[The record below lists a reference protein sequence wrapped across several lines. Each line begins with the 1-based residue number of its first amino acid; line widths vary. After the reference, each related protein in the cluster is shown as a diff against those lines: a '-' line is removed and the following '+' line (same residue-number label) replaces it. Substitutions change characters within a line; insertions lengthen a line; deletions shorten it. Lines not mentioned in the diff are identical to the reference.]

1 MLECCLMKDGEVS
14 CDAKADAVRELLV
27 KLAKSLGY
35 EYVTLYE
42 HLVSYGRDGRRRCTC
57 VFRCSGCADCLKTKT
72 ADGHLEIAELDM
84 PSSSNGKAP
93 APLHCAFAKEL
104 YRLLDNGKAL
114 YVAGQKLDAG
124 MVPEFMVMGALL
136 DLSQVGEW

>member
-1 MLECCLMKDGEVS
+1 MLECCLMKDGEAS

-42 HLVSYGRDGRRRCTC
+42 HLVSCGRDGRRCAC
-57 VFRCSGCADCLKTKT
+57 VFRCSGCADCLKAKA
-72 ADGHLEIAELDM
+72 ADGHLEVAYLDM
-84 PSSSNGKAP
+84 PSSSDGKAP

-114 YVAGQKLDAG
+114 YVAGQKLDAS
-124 MVPEFMVMGALL
+124 MVPEFMVMGALV
-136 DLSQVGEW
+136 LSHVGGWE